1 MGMVVSLP
9 VLLASSLVA
18 VVVGCLLG
26 WLSQRGNMAAQRE
39 SNAELTADNKRLQ
52 SEAAAAGVVASAN
65 KATADAERD
74 RSKRLECDLEDLK
87 RKHEEL
93 LHVHT
98 GLSRQ
103 LAEVTTNLGNE
114 RQQSA
119 EKLALLDEARGKLS
133 TAFENVANK
142 IMEEKSEKFTKQNK
156 TNLEQ
161 VLGPLEAQL
170 SDFKKAVEESQKAS
184 LHQSGRLEK
193 QHEDLIRMNSQL
205 SQDASSLA
213 RALRASPAAA
223 GRLGDDFLLRVLET
237 VGLQE
242 GVNYRRQQTLKDD
255 AGTSFRPDYI
265 LDLPGD
271 RHIVIDAKMS
281 LKDYDGYCNAEDEQ
295 SRQDS
300 LAGHLK
306 SVRNHIVQLSI
317 KNYQSL
323 HGLNSLDFVVMFM
336 PIEPAFHLAIAKD
349 LNLWDEALSRNV
361 LLVSPSTLLFVVRTV
376 AHLWKQEQQA
386 QNVRQ
391 VMERGGALYDKFVG
405 FVEDIKKIGS
415 SLDQAQS
422 AYGDA
427 LGKLSTG
434 PGNLVRQ
441 VEMLRVLGVTPR
453 GKKGRL
459 PPDLIAAA
467 MQEGLFALA
476 AEAEEAAEG
485 GDLSPA

>member
-1 MGMVVSLP
+1 LWKDMGMVVSLS
-9 VLLASSLVA
+9 VLLVCSLIA

-26 WLSQRGNMAAQRE
+26 WLSQRGNIAAQRG
-39 SNAELTADNKRLQ
+39 SIAELASDNKRLQ

-65 KATADAERD
+65 KATADAEAKRADGLKAERD
-74 RSKRLECDLEDLK
+74 
-87 RKHEEL
+87 
-93 LHVHT
+93 
-98 GLSRQ
+98 Q
-103 LAEVTTNLGNE
+103 LASEKRGAETRATAAETQLADE
-114 RQQSA
+114 RKQSA
-119 EKLALLDEARGKLS
+119 EKLELLDQAKAQLAKDFEIVAGRILEDKSARF
-133 TAFENVANK
+133 TA
-142 IMEEKSEKFTKQNK
+142 QNK

-193 QHEDLIRMNSQL
+193 QHEDLIKMNSQL

-242 GVNYRRQQTLKDD
+242 GVNYRRQQTFKDD

-281 LKDYDGYCNAEDEQ
+281 LKDYDGYCNAEDEL
-295 SRQDS
+295 SREES
-300 LAGHLK
+300 LAGHLR
-306 SVRNHIVQLSI
+306 SVRNHIVQLSV
-317 KNYQSL
+317 KNYQTL

-376 AHLWKQEQQA
+376 AHLWRQEQQA
-386 QNVRQ
+386 QNVKE

-405 FVEDIKKIGS
+405 FVDDIRKIGT
-415 SLDQAQS
+415 SLDQAKG
-422 AYGDA
+422 AYDDA
-427 LGKLSTG
+427 LGKLSIG

-453 GKKGRL
+453 GKRGKL

-476 AEAEEAAEG
+476 TEAEAEAGG
-485 GDLSPA
+485 GDDL